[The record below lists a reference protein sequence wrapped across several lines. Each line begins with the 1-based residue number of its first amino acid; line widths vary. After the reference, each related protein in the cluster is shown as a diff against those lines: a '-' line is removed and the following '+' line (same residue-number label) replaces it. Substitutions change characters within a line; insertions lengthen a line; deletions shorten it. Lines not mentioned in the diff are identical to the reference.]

1 MRFNFWKRYKAKHTI
16 ALAVVILFGFIF
28 VAFTNSDDRNFKIAK
43 NLDIFNA
50 LYKELDMLYVDTIDP
65 EKVIKYGIDAMLAQ
79 TDPYTEYY
87 AEGDNTLKELTT
99 GKFGGIGAAI
109 RYYDK
114 KDRIAIVEPTQGMPA
129 TEVGLK
135 AGDIILSIDGKDM
148 SRGKMEIM
156 DFSDK
161 VRNALRGEP
170 GTVLIL
176 KIERPTLN
184 GNKEIKEFKITRR
197 TIQTPSVPFYGMLKN
212 KVGYIVLSDFTEKC
226 SKDVKK
232 ALIDLKNDGAT
243 SIMLDLRGNGGG
255 LLSEA
260 VEIVNLFVPKGKEI
274 VTTKGKIKQVG
285 SVYKTTH
292 EPIDTEIP
300 IVVLV
305 DGGTAS
311 ASEIVSGSLQD
322 LDRAVIVG
330 NRTFGKGLVQTL
342 RELPYNSS
350 MKITTAKYYIP
361 SGRCIQAIDYSKR
374 NEDGSIART
383 PDSLTNVF
391 KTSVGREVRDGGGI
405 RPDIEVKE
413 EKVPNILFYLV
424 NSNVIF
430 DYATQYVLRHP
441 RIGKVADF
449 HYTDVDYTEFKKF
462 VKTQDFKYDQQT
474 EKVLKNL
481 KEVAKFEGYL
491 EDASSEFD
499 ALEKKLN
506 HNTERD
512 LNTFSKIVRTTI
524 RQEIIKRYYFVS
536 GAIEERL
543 KDDPDV
549 EKGIDVLGNIDEY
562 KKLLMPKS
570 KSVVSV
576 IKNKGRKGKM
586 IDDKDELAALYS
598 PITIA

>member
-1 MRFNFWKRYKAKHTI
+1 M
-16 ALAVVILFGFIF
+16 
-28 VAFTNSDDRNFKIAK
+28 
-43 NLDIFNA
+43 
-50 LYKELDMLYVDTIDP
+50 
-65 EKVIKYGIDAMLAQ
+65 
-79 TDPYTEYY
+79 
-87 AEGDNTLKELTT
+87 
-99 GKFGGIGAAI
+99 
-109 RYYDK
+109 
-114 KDRIAIVEPTQGMPA
+114 
-129 TEVGLK
+129 
-135 AGDIILSIDGKDM
+135 
-148 SRGKMEIM
+148 
-156 DFSDK
+156 
-161 VRNALRGEP
+161 
-170 GTVLIL
+170 
-176 KIERPTLN
+176 
-184 GNKEIKEFKITRR
+184 
-197 TIQTPSVPFYGMLKN
+197 
-212 KVGYIVLSDFTEKC
+212 
-226 SKDVKK
+226 
-232 ALIDLKNDGAT
+232 
-243 SIMLDLRGNGGG
+243 
-255 LLSEA
+255 
-260 VEIVNLFVPKGKEI
+260 
-274 VTTKGKIKQVG
+274 
-285 SVYKTTH
+285 
-292 EPIDTEIP
+292 
-300 IVVLV
+300 
-305 DGGTAS
+305 
-311 ASEIVSGSLQD
+311 
-322 LDRAVIVG
+322 
-330 NRTFGKGLVQTL
+330 
-342 RELPYNSS
+342 
-350 MKITTAKYYIP
+350 
-361 SGRCIQAIDYSKR
+361 
-374 NEDGSIART
+374 
-383 PDSLTNVF
+383 F

-430 DYATQYVLRHP
+430 DYATQYVLKHP

-449 HYTDVDYTEFKKF
+449 HYTDADYTEFKKF

>member
-1 MRFNFWKRYKAKHTI
+1 MKFNLFKRFKIKHTI
-16 ALAVVILFGFIF
+16 ALAVALLFGAIF
-28 VAFTNSDDRNFKIAK
+28 FAFTNSDDRNFKIAK

-87 AEGDNTLKELTT
+87 EEGDNTLKEITT

-114 KDRIAIVEPTQGMPA
+114 KDRIAIVEPIENMPA
-129 TEVGLK
+129 SEVGLK
-135 AGDIILSIDGKDM
+135 AGDIILSIDGKEM
-148 SRGKMEIM
+148 SRGNMDIN

-161 VRNALRGEP
+161 VRNELKGEP

-176 KIERPTLN
+176 KVERPTLN

-197 TIQTPSVPFYGMLKN
+197 TIQTPSVPYFGMVKN
-212 KVGYIVLSDFTEKC
+212 NVGYIVLTDFTEKC

-232 ALIDLKNDGAT
+232 ALIELKNEGAT
-243 SIMLDLRGNGGG
+243 SIILDVRGNGGG

-285 SVYKTTH
+285 SVYKTSR
-292 EPIDTEIP
+292 EPVDAEIP
-300 IVVLV
+300 LVVLV
-305 DGGTAS
+305 DGGSAS

-342 RELPYNSS
+342 RQLPYNSS

-374 NEDGSIART
+374 NADGTIART

-405 RPDIEVKE
+405 RPDIEVQGD
-413 EKVPNILFYLV
+413 KVPNILFYLV
-424 NSNVIF
+424 NNNVIF
-430 DYATQYVLRHP
+430 DFATQYVLKHP
-441 RIGKVADF
+441 QIGKVADF
-449 HYTDVDYTEFKKF
+449 KFTDADYDEFKKF

-474 EKVLKNL
+474 EKVLKSL
-481 KEVAKFEGYL
+481 KEVAQFEGYL
-491 EDASSEFD
+491 DDASAEFN

-506 HNTERD
+506 HNIDRD
-512 LNTFSKIVRTTI
+512 LNTFSKIIRSTI
-524 RQEIIKRYYFVS
+524 RQEIIKRYYYTTGV
-536 GAIEERL
+536 IKERL
-543 KDDPDV
+543 KDDQDV
-549 EKGIDVLGNIDEY
+549 EKGVEILNNKAEY
-562 KKLLMPKS
+562 TKLLSPKP
-570 KSVVSV
+570 KSVVTSV
-576 IKNKGRKGKM
+576 KK
-586 IDDKDELAALYS
+586 
-598 PITIA
+598 